1 MDPLNEK
8 KIDRGSL
15 TVVFFEGEDWQPI
28 YWNEVPFSSWSTIR
42 TPALSDLKR
51 MKQNKL
57 VFILRTIQALD

>member
-15 TVVFFEGEDWQPI
+15 TVVLFEGEDWQPI
-28 YWNEVPFSSWSTIR
+28 SWNGVPFSSWSTIR